1 MGRYNFDEIV
11 SRENTNALKYER
23 REAIFGKEDVFPMWV
38 ADMEFRTPS
47 FCIDAIKER
56 LEHPILG
63 YFQFPD
69 SFYDS
74 IIWWMKRRHD
84 WDIQKEWISFSPGV
98 VPSISASILAF
109 SNPGDK
115 VIVQSP
121 VYHPFFFSILH
132 QDREVLNNPL
142 KVVDGRYEM
151 DFEDLENKLKTGAK
165 LMLISNPHNPVAR
178 AWEPEVL
185 ERLGNLCI
193 EYNCILV
200 SDEIHSDLILP
211 GYKHTPTA
219 ALSKE
224 ISMNTITMMA
234 PSKTF
239 NLAGL
244 ATAETI
250 IENPKIK
257 EKFDRV
263 LADALHLNMGN
274 VFGPI
279 ALEAAYSKEGEE
291 WLEELMVYLDNNLKA
306 MNDYL
311 KKNHP
316 RIRRYKHE
324 STYLVW
330 LDFSEYGLGH
340 EALKNKLIFE
350 AGLGFN
356 DGNIFG
362 DGGDNKMRVNIA
374 LAKSQLMDAL
384 KRFEVLE
391 RK

>member
-1 MGRYNFDEIV
+1 
-11 SRENTNALKYER
+11 
-23 REAIFGKEDVFPMWV
+23 
-38 ADMEFRTPS
+38 
-47 FCIDAIKER
+47 
-56 LEHPILG
+56 
-63 YFQFPD
+63 
-69 SFYDS
+69 
-74 IIWWMKRRHD
+74 MKRRHD
-84 WDIQKEWISFSPGV
+84 WDIQKEWIGFSPGV

-178 AWEPEVL
+178 AWEPEIL

-291 WLEELMVYLDNNLKA
+291 WLEELMVYLENNLKA
-306 MNDYL
+306 MNNYL
-311 KKNHP
+311 EENHP

-324 STYLVW
+324 ATYLAW
-330 LDFSEYGLGH
+330 LDFSDYGLDH

-362 DGGDNKMRVNIA
+362 DGGNNKMRVNIA

-391 RK
+391 KK